1 MTQQRRGVL
10 TAGSWVIDI
19 NKTLPYWPAEDT
31 MNTIIELD
39 RQGGG
44 SGCNMAVDLKRLDRD
59 FPVETM
65 GILGDDD
72 DGRFLIAQCDALGI
86 GRERL
91 RLMPGETT
99 AFSDCFNARASG
111 KRTHIYYPG
120 IAEKLCPD
128 HFDFSTTTARILHL
142 GLPGAHKVMDA
153 PWGHDST
160 GWATVL
166 KAARAAG
173 LVTNLE
179 MVSTTRDK
187 VQTFGRSCLP
197 HLDLLVVNDY
207 EIGAVADIETRDGTT
222 TLYPQ
227 VAAALRTALERGA
240 MNVAVAHFPEGGIAA
255 TRDGQIVSVGSV
267 AMPSEKIAGV
277 NGAGDAFAAG
287 FLYFWH
293 EGHPLEE
300 ALRLGHACA
309 AASMREV
316 STSAGVVSVAE
327 CMALARG
334 FGFRPDPDIKG

>member
-1 MTQQRRGVL
+1 MQLRRGIL
-10 TAGSWVIDI
+10 TAGSWVIDF

-44 SGCNMAVDLKRLDRD
+44 SGCNMAIDLKRLDPS

-72 DGRFLIAQCDALGI
+72 HGRFLVEECKAYGI
-86 GRERL
+86 VHEGL
-91 RLMPGETT
+91 LVLSGEVT

-128 HFDFSTTTARILHL
+128 HFDFSRTAARILHL
-142 GLPGAHKVMDA
+142 GLPGAHRLMDA
-153 PWGHDST
+153 PWGAEST
-160 GWATVL
+160 GWAAVL

-173 LVTNLE
+173 LITNLE
-179 MVSTTRDK
+179 MVSTTPDK
-187 VQTFGRSCLP
+187 IHAFGRSCLP
-197 HLDLLVVNDY
+197 YLDLLVVNDY
-207 EIGAVADIETRDGTT
+207 EIGAVAQVNTRDGEK
-222 TLYPQ
+222 TLYKE
-227 VAAALRTALERGA
+227 VARALRAALG
-240 MNVAVAHFPEGGIAA
+240 MGPSQVVVAHFPEGAIAVS
-255 TRDGQIVSVGSV
+255 RGGQTVSVGSV
-267 AMPSEKIAGV
+267 AMPVETIAGV

-293 EGHPLEE
+293 EGRSLEE

-309 AASMREV
+309 SASMRAV
-316 STSAGVVSVAE
+316 STTAGVSTVAE
-327 CMALARG
+327 CLELARKW
-334 FGFRPDPDIKG
+334 GFRPDPDIGR